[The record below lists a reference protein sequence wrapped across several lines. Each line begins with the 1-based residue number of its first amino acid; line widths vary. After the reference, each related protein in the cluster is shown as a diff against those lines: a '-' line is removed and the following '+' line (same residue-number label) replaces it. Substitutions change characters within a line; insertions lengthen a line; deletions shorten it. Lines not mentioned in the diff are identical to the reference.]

1 MQNSPQLIADLIK
14 DLRSS
19 RYSALDLLAE
29 NSAEEN
35 LVSLLLGARAQA
47 VAPGL
52 LGKFSRYREYMERTD
67 ASGVKVV
74 VFGGGTGLA
83 TLIGGDSR
91 RDDWAQRPFTGLKQI
106 FADLHSVVCVTD
118 DGGSTGELRKIL
130 PLVGLGDLRHVLL
143 AAIRR
148 DALIAPMP
156 SAKPARSNWLSPC
169 TAFSITVLASRP
181 AHLRHCLR

>member
-67 ASGVKVV
+67 ASGV
-74 VFGGGTGLA
+74 
-83 TLIGGDSR
+83 
-91 RDDWAQRPFTGLKQI
+91 
-106 FADLHSVVCVTD
+106 
-118 DGGSTGELRKIL
+118 
-130 PLVGLGDLRHVLL
+130 
-143 AAIRR
+143 
-148 DALIAPMP
+148 
-156 SAKPARSNWLSPC
+156 
-169 TAFSITVLASRP
+169 
-181 AHLRHCLR
+181 